1 MNVDKKIHKREE
13 IVCLSE
19 NFIYKDKKLNNFNIN
34 PKKLHQ
40 LENYCKSVITDFEKK
55 GIINLDKYHY
65 LKSQTRDFILYYFHY
80 LKKKEEEQE
89 KLKIANL
96 NTPFINLINQ
106 YITLGYKI
114 PNLSTKD
121 NLFKNSILIETPNKL
136 NQFFD
141 INKLTIKEFK
151 DLNYLKKLEFYLYVI
166 QEIIKKEKIRDD
178 SVILTNKKKNI
189 KEIFDKINYCTPNII
204 KDKTGKLK
212 FTHNKNNK
220 IKEID
225 RYLNITNEDNFKKR
239 DSKTFKTH
247 KILNTLST
255 AEEFVGHEN
264 NKLSNKINRSNKS
277 LFKISKVKK
286 NIELNLDDI
295 SVNNNNNNY
304 SSHKSLETNNYSNYN
319 LTEEKIREENKIL
332 KLYNDSIKKCIKN
345 LETEKNFYVSKTKFI
360 LPSTT
365 KNSAKKKNN
374 YKKII
379 LNSSNFNN
387 KSNLNNSN
395 NLLRPSKTTKNK
407 DKKIINFL
415 LPNNKLN
422 DSNNNNNNII
432 KSFNN
437 YIKNI
442 KERVSIIKKRR
453 KTYSNLSSNIINT
466 TITEKRK
473 KTITDSYLNELINPN
488 KGDLNDFLRVIT
500 KTKNKI
506 QNYNFDNFKKMVYS
520 RNLNE
525 NSKMKIISN
534 VENLDKKI
542 LDLDKQLIKVVEKN
556 KI

>member
-1 MNVDKKIHKREE
+1 MNDSKKIHKREE

-19 NFIYKDKKLNNFNIN
+19 NFIYRNKKLNNFNIN
-34 PKKLHQ
+34 PKKLHH

-65 LKSQTRDFILYYFHY
+65 LKSQTRDFIAYYFHY

-89 KLKIANL
+89 KLKIGNL
-96 NTPFINLINQ
+96 NTPFLNLINK

-121 NLFKNSILIETPNKL
+121 NLFRNSLLIESPNKL

-151 DLNYLKKLEFYLYVI
+151 DLNYLKKLEFFLYII
-166 QEIIKKEKIRDD
+166 QEIIKKEKIRDE
-178 SVILTNKKKNI
+178 SFILTNEKKN
-189 KEIFDKINYCTPNII
+189 EIFEKINYYTPNII
-204 KDKTGKLK
+204 KDKKGKLK
-212 FTHNKNNK
+212 FIHNKNNK
-220 IKEID
+220 NRIID
-225 RYLNITNEDNFKKR
+225 KYLNITNEDNFKKR

-247 KILNTLST
+247 KIYNTLST

-264 NKLSNKINRSNKS
+264 NNLSNKLNKSNKS

-286 NIELNLDDI
+286 NIELNLDDY
-295 SVNNNNNNY
+295 NDNNNY
-304 SSHKSLETNNYSNYN
+304 SSYKSLEFNNNSNYN
-319 LTEEKIREENKIL
+319 LTEEKIKEENKIL
-332 KLYNDSIKKCIKN
+332 KSYNDSIKKCIKN
-345 LETEKNFYVSKTKFI
+345 IENEKDFYISKNKFFF
-360 LPSTT
+360 PSTT
-365 KNSAKKKNN
+365 TNSKKKINF
-374 YKKII
+374 KKVN

-387 KSNLNNSN
+387 KTSLNNFN
-395 NLLRPSKTTKNK
+395 KFNLRTVKTTKNQN
-407 DKKIINFL
+407 KKVINFL

-422 DSNNNNNNII
+422 DSPNNNII
-432 KSFNN
+432 KNFNN
-437 YIKNI
+437 YLKNQ
-442 KERVSIIKKRR
+442 KERISIINKRR

-466 TITEKRK
+466 TITENK
-473 KTITDSYLNELINPN
+473 KKSITDTYLNKLINPN

-542 LDLDKQLIKVVEKN
+542 LDLDKELIKVVEKN

>member
-1 MNVDKKIHKREE
+1 MNDSKKIHKREE

-19 NFIYKDKKLNNFNIN
+19 NFIYRNKKLNNFNIN
-34 PKKLHQ
+34 PKKLHH

-65 LKSQTRDFILYYFHY
+65 LKSQTRDFIAYYFHY

-89 KLKIANL
+89 KLKIGNL
-96 NTPFINLINQ
+96 NTPFLNLINK

-121 NLFKNSILIETPNKL
+121 NLFRNSLLIENPNKL

-151 DLNYLKKLEFYLYVI
+151 DLNYLKKLEFFLYII
-166 QEIIKKEKIRDD
+166 QEIIKKEKISDE
-178 SVILTNKKKNI
+178 SFILTNEN
-189 KEIFDKINYCTPNII
+189 EIFEKINYYTPNII
-204 KDKTGKLK
+204 KDKKGKLK
-212 FTHNKNNK
+212 FIHNKNNK
-220 IKEID
+220 NKIID
-225 RYLNITNEDNFKKR
+225 KYLNITNEDNFKKR

-247 KILNTLST
+247 KIYNTLST
-255 AEEFVGHEN
+255 AEEFIGNEN
-264 NKLSNKINRSNKS
+264 NNLSNKLNRSNKS

-286 NIELNLDDI
+286 NIELNLDDY
-295 SVNNNNNNY
+295 NDNNNY
-304 SSHKSLETNNYSNYN
+304 SSYKSLEFNNNSNYN
-319 LTEEKIREENKIL
+319 LTEEKIKEENKIL
-332 KLYNDSIKKCIKN
+332 KSYNDSIKKCIKN
-345 LETEKNFYVSKTKFI
+345 IENEKDFYISKNKFFF
-360 LPSTT
+360 PSTT
-365 KNSAKKKNN
+365 TNSKKKINF
-374 YKKII
+374 KKVN

-387 KSNLNNSN
+387 KTSLNNFN
-395 NLLRPSKTTKNK
+395 KFNLRTVKTTKNQN
-407 DKKIINFL
+407 KKVINFL

-422 DSNNNNNNII
+422 DSPNNNII
-432 KSFNN
+432 KNFNN
-437 YIKNI
+437 YLKNL
-442 KERVSIIKKRR
+442 KERISIINKRR

-466 TITEKRK
+466 TITENK
-473 KTITDSYLNELINPN
+473 KKSITDNYLNELINPN

-542 LDLDKQLIKVVEKN
+542 LDLDKELIKVVEKN

>member
-1 MNVDKKIHKREE
+1 MNDSKKIHKREE

-19 NFIYKDKKLNNFNIN
+19 NFIYRNKKLNNFNIN
-34 PKKLHQ
+34 PKKLHH

-65 LKSQTRDFILYYFHY
+65 LKSQTRDFIAYYFHY

-89 KLKIANL
+89 KLKIGNL
-96 NTPFINLINQ
+96 NTPFLNLINK

-121 NLFKNSILIETPNKL
+121 NLFRNSLLIESPNKL

-151 DLNYLKKLEFYLYVI
+151 DLNYLKKLEFFLYII
-166 QEIIKKEKIRDD
+166 QEIIKKEKIRDE
-178 SVILTNKKKNI
+178 SFILTNEKKN
-189 KEIFDKINYCTPNII
+189 EIFEKINYYTPNII
-204 KDKTGKLK
+204 KDKKGKLK
-212 FTHNKNNK
+212 FIHNKNNK
-220 IKEID
+220 NKIID
-225 RYLNITNEDNFKKR
+225 KYLNITNEDNFKKR

-247 KILNTLST
+247 KIYNTLST
-255 AEEFVGHEN
+255 AEEFIGNEN
-264 NKLSNKINRSNKS
+264 NNLSNKLNKSNKS

-286 NIELNLDDI
+286 NIELNLDDY
-295 SVNNNNNNY
+295 NDNNNY
-304 SSHKSLETNNYSNYN
+304 SSYKSLEFNNNSNYN
-319 LTEEKIREENKIL
+319 LTEEKIKEENKIL
-332 KLYNDSIKKCIKN
+332 KSYNDSIKKCIKN
-345 LETEKNFYVSKTKFI
+345 IENEKDFYISKNKFFF
-360 LPSTT
+360 PSTT
-365 KNSAKKKNN
+365 NSKKKINF
-374 YKKII
+374 KKVN

-387 KSNLNNSN
+387 KTSLNNFN
-395 NLLRPSKTTKNK
+395 KFNLRTVKTTKNQN
-407 DKKIINFL
+407 KKVINFL

-422 DSNNNNNNII
+422 DSPNNNII
-432 KSFNN
+432 KNFNN
-437 YIKNI
+437 YLKNL
-442 KERVSIIKKRR
+442 KERISIINKRR

-466 TITEKRK
+466 TITENK
-473 KTITDSYLNELINPN
+473 KKSITDNYLNELINPN

-542 LDLDKQLIKVVEKN
+542 LDLDKELIKVVEKN

>member
-1 MNVDKKIHKREE
+1 MNDSKKIHKREE

-19 NFIYKDKKLNNFNIN
+19 NFIYRNKKLNNFNIN
-34 PKKLHQ
+34 PKKLHH

-65 LKSQTRDFILYYFHY
+65 LKSQTRDFIAYYFHY

-89 KLKIANL
+89 KLKIGNL
-96 NTPFINLINQ
+96 NTPFLNLINK

-121 NLFKNSILIETPNKL
+121 NLFRNSLLIENPNKL

-151 DLNYLKKLEFYLYVI
+151 DLNYLKKLEFFLYII
-166 QEIIKKEKIRDD
+166 QEIIKKEKIRDE
-178 SVILTNKKKNI
+178 SFILTNEKKN
-189 KEIFDKINYCTPNII
+189 EIFEKINYYTPNII
-204 KDKTGKLK
+204 KDKKGKLK
-212 FTHNKNNK
+212 FIHNKNNK
-220 IKEID
+220 NKIID
-225 RYLNITNEDNFKKR
+225 KYLNITNEDNFKKR

-247 KILNTLST
+247 KIYNTLST
-255 AEEFVGHEN
+255 AEEFIGNEN
-264 NKLSNKINRSNKS
+264 NNLSNKLNRSNKS

-286 NIELNLDDI
+286 NIELNLDDY
-295 SVNNNNNNY
+295 NDNNNY
-304 SSHKSLETNNYSNYN
+304 SSYKSLEFNNNSNYN
-319 LTEEKIREENKIL
+319 LTEEKIKEENKIL
-332 KLYNDSIKKCIKN
+332 KSYNDSIKKCIKN
-345 LETEKNFYVSKTKFI
+345 IENEKDFYISKNKFFF
-360 LPSTT
+360 PSTT
-365 KNSAKKKNN
+365 TNSKKKINF
-374 YKKII
+374 KKVN

-387 KSNLNNSN
+387 KTSLNNFN
-395 NLLRPSKTTKNK
+395 KFNLRTVKTTKNQN
-407 DKKIINFL
+407 KKVINFL

-422 DSNNNNNNII
+422 DSPNNNII
-432 KSFNN
+432 KNFNN
-437 YIKNI
+437 YLKNL
-442 KERVSIIKKRR
+442 KERISIINKRR

-466 TITEKRK
+466 TITENK
-473 KTITDSYLNELINPN
+473 KKSITDNYLNELINPN

-542 LDLDKQLIKVVEKN
+542 LDLDKELIKVVEKN